1 MKPLGGWD
9 TALITKLK
17 NSLTAKIFLVTCLLL
32 TAVCILTY
40 GLIAQLIPI
49 TYTADQE
56 RLLVAQADRLAE
68 QLKERTLEDC
78 APLLSQFTFQY
89 GAPVSIQDSA
99 GTIVCGVNPSDIMPT
114 GKDGSWEAVSAQSPE
129 EIAQLDS
136 EEANYVVHCIGTDF
150 TFQDSAEKYQLL
162 VFGSTRAVNQAV
174 EALGRIWPWLAAA
187 ILLVS
192 VLASLF
198 YANFITRPIVRLSG
212 ISQKLFELDFSW
224 RCREKRTDEIGTL
237 AHNLDELA
245 DRLSR
250 TMQELQAANITLQKD
265 IERERQMEQA
275 QRDFFSAVSHEL
287 KTPITIIKGQLS
299 GMLDGIGVYADR
311 DKYLIRSLTV
321 ASQMETL
328 VQELLA
334 VFRMEKSGT
343 ISMVPVELTAL
354 FRNCLQNYNE
364 LFQQKGQKTVVDLP
378 SETWGMGEPTLL
390 KKALGNLLS
399 NAALYSPEGAQIYI
413 TVHKTDKDT
422 ILTVENEGTH
432 ISPELLP
439 HLFEP
444 FFRGDPS
451 RSRQTGGS
459 GLGLY
464 LVQKIADRHGG
475 VCQIQNSQRGVCAT
489 LVLPNSTETT
499 Y

>member
-1 MKPLGGWD
+1 MKRLEGWD

-32 TAVCILTY
+32 TAVCVLTY

-49 TYTADQE
+49 TYTDDQE
-56 RLLVAQADRLAE
+56 RLLVAQTDRLAE

-99 GTIVCGVNPSDIMPT
+99 GPIVSGVNPSDIMPT
-114 GKDGSWEAVSAQSPE
+114 GKEGSWEMASAQSPE

-136 EEANYVVHCIGTDF
+136 ERENYVVHCIGADF
-150 TFQDSAEKYQLL
+150 TFRDSSEKYQLL
-162 VFGSTRAVNQAV
+162 VLGSTRAVNQAV
-174 EALGRIWPWLAAA
+174 EALGRIWPWLVAA

-192 VLASLF
+192 VLTSLF
-198 YANFITRPIVRLSG
+198 YAHFITRPIVRLSG

-224 RCREKRTDEIGTL
+224 RCKEKRTDEIGTL
-237 AHNLDELA
+237 ARNLDELA
-245 DRLSR
+245 ARLSR
-250 TMQELQAANITLQKD
+250 TMQELQTANATLQKD
-265 IERERQMEQA
+265 IDRERQLEQA

-311 DKYLIRSLTV
+311 DKYLARSLTV
-321 ASQMETL
+321 ANQMEIL
-328 VQELLA
+328 VQELLT
-334 VFRMEKSGT
+334 VSRMEKNGAL
-343 ISMVPVELTAL
+343 SMVPVELTAL
-354 FRNCLQNYNE
+354 IRKCLQNYNE
-364 LFQQKGQKTVVDLP
+364 LFQQKGQKAVVDLP
-378 SETWGMGEPTLL
+378 SETWSMGEPALL

-413 TVHKTDKDT
+413 TVHKADKAT
-422 ILTVENEGTH
+422 VLTVENEGTH

-475 VCQIQNSQRGVCAT
+475 ACQIQNTQRGVCAT